1 MKIKN
6 RKRLFLFA
14 PLAALVLA
22 AAGFVGW
29 ASLIPAPMPE
39 AIQAMNSS
47 AQVKVETQNWL
58 VFRPAQNPSTGLIF
72 YPGGRVDARAYAPY
86 AQAIAAQGY
95 VVVIPPMPLNLA
107 IFGVDKASQI
117 QAAFPEIKRWAVGG
131 HSLGGSMA
139 AQFAAQHPAQAQG
152 LVFWASYPA
161 DGALAGSA
169 IKVASISATR
179 DGLATPDKIQASRA
193 NLPAGTT
200 YTVLE
205 GGNHAQFGW
214 YGSQDGDNPAQLSR
228 ADQQAQTVK
237 ATVDLLKAIEK

>member
-1 MKIKN
+1 MKNKKL
-6 RKRLFLFA
+6 KRIFLLA
-14 PLAALVLA
+14 PLALILLA
-22 AAGFVGW
+22 ALGFVGW

-39 AIQAMNSS
+39 AMQALNST

-58 VFRPAQNPSTGLIF
+58 VFRPAQTPSTGLIF

-95 VVVIPPMPLNLA
+95 LVVIPPMPLNLA
-107 IFGVDKASQI
+107 IFGVDKAAQI
-117 QAAFPEIKRWAVGG
+117 QAAFPEIKRWAIGG

-139 AQFAAQHPAQAQG
+139 ATFVAQHQAQMQG

-161 DGALAGSA
+161 DGALANSA
-169 IKVASISATR
+169 VKVVSVSASR

-193 NLPAGTT
+193 NLPPGTT
-200 YTVLE
+200 WVVIE
-205 GGNHAQFGW
+205 GGDHAQFGW
-214 YGSQDGDNPAQLSR
+214 YGDQAGDNPAQISR

-237 ATVDLLKAIEK
+237 ATVDLLKSLGN

>member
-1 MKIKN
+1 MKNKKL
-6 RKRLFLFA
+6 KRILLLA
-14 PLAALVLA
+14 PVALIALAVL
-22 AAGFVGW
+22 GFIGW

-39 AIQAMNSS
+39 AMQAMNST

-58 VFRPAQNPSTGLIF
+58 VFRPAQAPSTGFIF

-95 VVVIPPMPLNLA
+95 LVVIPPMPLNLA
-107 IFGVDKASQI
+107 IFGVDKAAQV
-117 QAAFPEIKRWAVGG
+117 QAAFPEIKRWAIGG

-139 AQFAAQHPAQAQG
+139 ATFATQHPAQAQG

-161 DGALAGSA
+161 DGALANSA
-169 IKVASISATR
+169 VKVVSISATR

-193 NLPAGTT
+193 NLPASTAW
-200 YTVLE
+200 VVID
-205 GGNHAQFGW
+205 GGDHAQFGW
-214 YGSQDGDNPAQLSR
+214 YGDQPGDNPAQISR

-237 ATVDLLKAIEK
+237 ATVDLLKSLEN